1 MVADTA
7 IATAKPQNSS
17 TAGHVG
23 NTAARQCSLQQPQL
37 LGFCATDLMSQRSG
51 LLQMGR
57 LLLATWCKT
66 VQD

>member
-1 MVADTA
+1 M
-7 IATAKPQNSS
+7 
-17 TAGHVG
+17 
-23 NTAARQCSLQQPQL
+23 QQPQL
-37 LGFCATDLMSQRSG
+37 LGCRPTDLMSQRSG